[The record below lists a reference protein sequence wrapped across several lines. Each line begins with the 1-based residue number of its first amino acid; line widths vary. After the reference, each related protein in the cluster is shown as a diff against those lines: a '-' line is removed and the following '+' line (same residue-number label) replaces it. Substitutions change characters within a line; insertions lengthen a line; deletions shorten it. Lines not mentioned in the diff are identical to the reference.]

1 MGFPVIPAWLLKAIP
16 WLLAVALIGFTGWH
30 LRAKQAAYEAQEAEL
45 KQLRID
51 LSEQK
56 QLTAA
61 ADSVMSARVESAAR
75 IQTVTKEVIRE
86 VPVRVPA
93 GTPDLPG
100 GWRVLHDA
108 AVSGEVPAAPGGA
121 DEAPVPAAA
130 AAETVVENYGSCRDT
145 ADRLD
150 KLQQWIKEV
159 TK

>member
-1 MGFPVIPAWLLKAIP
+1 MVPAWLLKALP
-16 WLLAVALIGFTGWH
+16 WVLAVALIGFTGWH
-30 LRAKQAAYEAQEAEL
+30 LRAKQAAFEAQQAEL

-56 QLTAA
+56 QFTAA
-61 ADSVMSARVESAAR
+61 ASSVMSARVESAAR
-75 IQTVTKEVIRE
+75 IQTITKEVIRE
-86 VPVRVPA
+86 VPSRVPA

-108 AVSGEVPAAPGGA
+108 AASGEIPAAPGGA

-130 AAETVVENYGSCRDT
+130 AAETVVDNYGACRDT

-150 KLQQWIKEV
+150 KLQQWVREV
-159 TK
+159 SR

>member
-1 MGFPVIPAWLLKAIP
+1 MIPTWLLKALP

-30 LRAKQAAYEAQEAEL
+30 LRAKQAAFEEQQAEL
-45 KQLRID
+45 KQLRSD
-51 LSEQK
+51 LSYQK
-56 QLTAA
+56 QVTAA

-86 VPVRVPA
+86 VPSRVPV

-108 AVSGEVPAAPGGA
+108 AATGAIPPAPGGA
-121 DEAPVPAAA
+121 DASPVPAAT
-130 AAETVVENYGSCRDT
+130 AAETVVENYGVCRDT

-150 KLQQWIKEV
+150 KLQQWIREV
-159 TK
+159 SK